1 MSVDGVALV
10 YIEPHLHR
18 DFVEKLRMFRNGA
31 SEGGHGWKP
40 TVTIG
45 VMRPVWRVYTEYPDD
60 PKRMAYNVIISVT
73 ASTELELHQTFKAM
87 EDLGCHIDGFGG

>member
-10 YIEPHLHR
+10 HIEPHLHR
-18 DFVEKLRMFRNGA
+18 DFVEKLRMFRNGT
-31 SEGGHGWKP
+31 SKGDHGWPP

-60 PKRMAYNVIISVT
+60 PTRIAYNVIINVT
-73 ASTELELHQTFKAM
+73 ASTEYELRSVFVAM
-87 EDLGCHIDGFGG
+87 ERLGCHIDGFGG